1 MTPLAAEVLD
11 EVLACSADLPVADA
25 LVVESLAYSMLL
37 AGPDFATWLARR
49 ERRPVP
55 PSEHPVLVRRACDG
69 LRITLN
75 RPERRNAFGAAV
87 REGLL
92 DALAVAEADADLA
105 VVVLEGA
112 GPSFCS
118 GGDLDEFGTTRDPV
132 YAHRIRVERSVGLTV
147 HRLRDRVRPVLHGAC
162 VGAGIEIPAFA
173 DHVVARADTTFRL
186 PEIAMGLIP
195 GAGGT
200 VSMTRRIGRER
211 LSWLARTGQAI
222 DATTALAWGLVDEVV
237 G

>member
-1 MTPLAAEVLD
+1 MTPLAAEVLA

-37 AGPDFATWLARR
+37 AGPDFAAWLAGR
-49 ERRPVP
+49 ERREVP
-55 PSEHPVLVRRACDG
+55 PSEHPVLVRRAGDG
-69 LRITLN
+69 LHITLN

-92 DALAVAEADADLA
+92 DALTVAEADPGLA
-105 VVVLEGA
+105 FVTMDGA

-118 GGDLDEFGTTRDPV
+118 GGDLDEFGTARDPV
-132 YAHRIRVERSVGLTV
+132 FAHRVRVERSVGLMM

-173 DHVVARADTTFRL
+173 DHVVARADATFRL

-200 VSMTRRIGRER
+200 VSMARRIGRER
-211 LSWLARTGQAI
+211 LTWLAHTGRPI

-237 G
+237 E